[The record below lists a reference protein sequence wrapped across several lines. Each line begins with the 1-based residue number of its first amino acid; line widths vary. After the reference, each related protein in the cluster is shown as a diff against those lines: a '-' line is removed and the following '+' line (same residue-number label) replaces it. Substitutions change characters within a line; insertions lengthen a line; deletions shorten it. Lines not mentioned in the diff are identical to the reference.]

1 MRGANSP
8 RRCSW
13 TLLSSGRATTCSAC
27 RTWSLLR
34 AIETRAQ
41 IQPPDAVEAVA
52 HGAIQPGQAV
62 FGKRMGLEQ
71 QGDTTLVL
79 GDMAD
84 LLQYGGQAI
93 SVVTGA
99 RGQHHTDAIR
109 LELGILVE
117 AARHDLGA
125 AADQLLHLVVAA
137 DLFG

>member
-13 TLLSSGRATTCSAC
+13 TLLSSGRATTCRVC
-27 RTWSLLR
+27 RTWSFLR
-34 AIETRAQ
+34 AIETRTQ

-52 HGAIQPGQAV
+52 HGAIELRQTII
-62 FGKRMGLEQ
+62 GKRMGLEQ

-93 SVVTGA
+93 SVVTCSTRREA
-99 RGQHHTDAIR
+99 NH
-109 LELGILVE
+109 ELRTPR
-117 AARHDLGA
+117 APR
-125 AADQLLHLVVAA
+125 
-137 DLFG
+137 